1 MEGIATAG
9 PARRNSPSNP
19 INLSMEP
26 GWIQERQQLFAGLSG
41 RVAGR
46 PRASLSM
53 ILSAPP
59 GYYTCSDSR
68 PNGGPTWPRRIG
80 DKAPQQPPPPP
91 PRSLRSPPEAKAQ
104 GHTPR
109 MAAARSLILRHL
121 RLAEAPSSATSF
133 RPAAAAGG
141 AVRAAMD
148 SEVTDRIIKV
158 VKNFQKIDD
167 PSKVCTRVSLPLSV
181 GN

>member
-80 DKAPQQPPPPP
+80 DKAEGRCYP
-91 PRSLRSPPEAKAQ
+91 LNY
-104 GHTPR
+104 GHDGSAGPHQLPYQRLQMIIMDLGLKPTALSRLPHLS
-109 MAAARSLILRHL
+109 AAAT
-121 RLAEAPSSATSF
+121 TS
-133 RPAAAAGG
+133 AAAASQPPIASRG
-141 AVRAAMD
+141 
-148 SEVTDRIIKV
+148 
-158 VKNFQKIDD
+158 
-167 PSKVCTRVSLPLSV
+167 
-181 GN
+181 